1 MLYWEVRKSQGA
13 ACARRR
19 GQAWLSA
26 KPCGCMVAA
35 SAIESSPC
43 GVAWGTP
50 STTASSTIDLF
61 LFMAIFWF
69 DSPAHFRVTQ
79 SNLHADQGSRY
90 TACEFEKEEMDI
102 DLRKIAKKTLL
113 PWQKTF
119 NPTRKLRRRKKKPGT
134 VRTVSDPIPPWD
146 DCHRWKQIGCTL
158 GSGHYRGNGAD
169 WWCYGN
175 KNWCVGPFAPAYRF
189 RCRLPNGR
197 YFFRCV
203 TNWRT
208 YVPKR
213 TEHKAHV
220 VRKMITCVLADL
232 YRLDNVMPN
241 IGTWKLMLSM
251 TGLCIEAVWEAAH
264 RTRRGPIFIRDGM
277 FCTYLYLLLQ
287 TAQVRHTSRESI
299 STCHLSWAC

>member
-102 DLRKIAKKTLL
+102 DLRKKNTPSLAENF
-113 PWQKTF
+113 QS
-119 NPTRKLRRRKKKPGT
+119 NPEVETGKKKPGT

-203 TNWRT
+203 TID
-208 YVPKR
+208 VR
-213 TEHKAHV
+213 TERKAHV

-251 TGLCIEAVWEAAH
+251 TGCVYWSCMGSAVH